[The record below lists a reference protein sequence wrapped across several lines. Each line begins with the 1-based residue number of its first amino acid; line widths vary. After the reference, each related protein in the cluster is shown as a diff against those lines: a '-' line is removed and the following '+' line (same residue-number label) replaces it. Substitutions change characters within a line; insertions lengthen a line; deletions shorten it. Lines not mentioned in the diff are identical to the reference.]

1 MAKMIQTYKKPLS
14 FFISDL
20 YYNTKEVISIANYL
34 LAHYKGRYRIKA
46 PYDISTNQFPRKLN
60 GNFEDIDCYIDCQ
73 YGNKIFSFGHGTL
86 QAYIPSLIR
95 GHNIIKNIENNYSKD
110 IIFDIEK
117 EWSEDKNLA
126 DYRNR
131 LSLHAIVMIQS

>member
-1 MAKMIQTYKKPLS
+1 M
-14 FFISDL
+14 
-20 YYNTKEVISIANYL
+20 ISIANYL

-73 YGNKIFSFGHGTL
+73 YGNKIFSFGHSTL
-86 QAYIPSLIR
+86 Q
-95 GHNIIKNIENNYSKD
+95 NKNEGIQKLAKAINEDLLSTEQV
-110 IIFDIEK
+110 IDIEK